1 MTPLAILLGEL
12 ALVVVPLAALAYYFR
27 IYPHPP
33 LVLLAAVPAALTPLI
48 LIWDQALWLVLA
60 ADVAVAIL
68 AGIELL
74 TLPSRRHLAVERKVG
89 RIASLRAPHPVAI
102 TISHQGHSRRLLWIR
117 DGLPAEL
124 EAQPAEFTLQLE
136 PQSRT
141 TVDYALTARR
151 RGAFALRTV
160 HVRARSQWGLWQRLF
175 DYPAEDSL
183 AVYPD
188 MKQLAKYAILARRN
202 RLDLMG
208 LRSSRKLGQDNEF
221 ERLRDYALDDNYK
234 HIDWR
239 TSARRGRLTVKD
251 FQRNQSQRLV
261 FLVDCGRMMTNE
273 AAGLSMLDHALNA
286 SLMLSYVALSH
297 GDAVGL
303 LCFSDEVHGYQPPR
317 GGMRQ
322 MNRLLHA
329 SFDRFPR
336 LVESRYDLAFM
347 YLAQHCRKRT
357 LVVLI
362 SNLID
367 EVNAH
372 QIRDHLR
379 SAAGRHLTLAV
390 LLRDRQLFHEA
401 DAPHPQEGQLF
412 RTAAAAEML
421 TWRRQVIRQMTNQG
435 ALALDVFPEDLAAP
449 LVNRYLDIKTRQLL

>member
-1 MTPLAILLGEL
+1 MTPLTILLGEL
-12 ALVVVPLAALAYYFR
+12 ALVALPLWALAYWFR

-33 LVLLAAVPAALTPLI
+33 LVVLAAVPAALTPLVVFWEHAI
-48 LIWDQALWLVLA
+48 WLVLA
-60 ADVAVAIL
+60 ADIVVAVL
-68 AGIELL
+68 AAIELL
-74 TLPSRRHLAVERKVG
+74 SLPAKHEIGIERKLG
-89 RIASLRAPHPVAI
+89 RIASIRAAHPVSI
-102 TISHQGHSRRLLWIR
+102 TLNHHGRRPRLLWIR
-117 DGLPAEL
+117 DGLPNEL
-124 EAQPAEFTLQLE
+124 EAQPDEFALQLA
-136 PQSRT
+136 PRSRT
-141 TVDYALTARR
+141 TVDYTLTARR
-151 RGAFALRTV
+151 RGAFALSTV
-160 HVRARSQWGLWQRLF
+160 HVRARSRWGLWQRLI
-175 DYPAEDSL
+175 DYSAADELS
-183 AVYPD
+183 VYPD
-188 MKQLAKYAILARRN
+188 MKQLAKYAILARHN
-202 RLDLMG
+202 RLNLMG
-208 LRSSRKLGQDNEF
+208 LRSTRKLGQDNEF
-221 ERLRDYALDDNYK
+221 ERLRDYTLDDSYK

-239 TSARRGRLTVKD
+239 TTARRGRLTVKD
-251 FQRNQSQRLV
+251 FQRNQSQRLM

-273 AAGLSMLDHALNA
+273 AAGLSLLDHSLNA
-286 SLMLSYVALSH
+286 MLMLSYVALSH

-303 LCFSDEVHGYQPPR
+303 LCFSDEVHGYQPPT

-362 SNLID
+362 SNVID
-367 EVNAH
+367 EVNAN

-379 SAAGRHLTLAV
+379 SVTGRHLTLAA
-390 LLRDRQLFHEA
+390 LLRDRRLFEQA
-401 DAPHPQEGQLF
+401 DAPQPQGPQLF

-421 TWRRQVIRQMTNQG
+421 TWRRQVIRQLTNQG